1 MLNAEAV
8 AHGVCR
14 LQMWID
20 GADRD
25 GGCCWRLASR
35 RIAEAPVLQ
44 VDGRGKGRVA
54 EFVEIHIALRCVIED
69 PETTTNGSFA
79 VAEGREG
86 KAKTR
91 RKLAQ
96 RPVEPPGGSGRNR
109 KNRRTVADGHV
120 DQLIGWNA
128 GAGANDAVQ
137 PVAALGGI
145 NVPIAEQ
152 RYRLGGIVET
162 GIRVRAVVGRRRG
175 RDGAL

>member
-54 EFVEIHIALRCVIED
+54 KFVEIHIALRCVIED

-120 DQLIGWNA
+120 DQLSDGTPEPA
-128 GAGANDAVQ
+128 RMMPFSRLPPLVVSMF
-137 PVAALGGI
+137 PLLS
-145 NVPIAEQ
+145 NVTAW
-152 RYRLGGIVET
+152 
-162 GIRVRAVVGRRRG
+162 VGS
-175 RDGAL
+175 